1 MLLFVYS
8 HHGGTSSVCM
18 GGYISK
24 YGGGKENV
32 SGFSFIRSI
41 FLLYLLVLY
50 YCVSFSKCSFLL
62 KSSPSFRY
70 LFRNRSFLRIPVA
83 PRPRFSSLRSLR
95 LAWYKVVLRKQ
106 YCALCAILRLDNCP
120 EENLHGNCND
130 TMQTAVLMAW
140 VCNCLIFITNLCF
153 PAYKYEIWYCAL
165 FFFDLSHHLLYLFS
179 WPVKTPSI
187 YNSHI
192 PFWNMVCKLHVIYCS

>member
-1 MLLFVYS
+1 MS
-8 HHGGTSSVCM
+8 
-18 GGYISK
+18 GYIPSM
-24 YGGGKENV
+24 GGGKGNV

-41 FLLYLLVLY
+41 LLLYLLVLY

-140 VCNCLIFITNLCF
+140 VCDCLIFITNLCF

-165 FFFDLSHHLLYLFS
+165 FFFDLLSHHLWHLFS

-192 PFWNMVCKLHVIYCS
+192 PFWNMVCKLHIIYCS